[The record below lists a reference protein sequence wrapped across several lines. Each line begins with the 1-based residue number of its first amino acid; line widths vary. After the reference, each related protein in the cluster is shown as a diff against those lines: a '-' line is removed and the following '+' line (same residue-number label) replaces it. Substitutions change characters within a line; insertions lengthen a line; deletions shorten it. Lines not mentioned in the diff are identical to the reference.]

1 MRWSWGGL
9 DMSVVLR
16 YLVAAFAITVI
27 TATGLATKSQ
37 AVETIDP
44 IKIVVI
50 ESSDADYIAYV

>member
-1 MRWSWGGL
+1 
-9 DMSVVLR
+9 MSVVLR

-50 ESSDADYIAYV
+50 DSSDADYIAYA